1 LKFLFFFIVALLLE
15 CRAIDVLSAAVI
27 EDNAALPSLAE
38 MTELPIPA
46 REVIVSKRAAKM
58 ASLSETRDSWCLV
71 NLNIIVS
78 RVEFSV
84 LVVRC
89 CSEV

>member
-15 CRAIDVLSAAVI
+15 CRAIDALSTAVI
-27 EDNAALPSLAE
+27 EDNAALPSTE
-38 MTELPIPA
+38 EITELPIPA
-46 REVIVSKRAAKM
+46 REVTVSKRAAKT
-58 ASLSETRDSWCLV
+58 ASLFETREFWCLV

-84 LVVRC
+84 LVLRC